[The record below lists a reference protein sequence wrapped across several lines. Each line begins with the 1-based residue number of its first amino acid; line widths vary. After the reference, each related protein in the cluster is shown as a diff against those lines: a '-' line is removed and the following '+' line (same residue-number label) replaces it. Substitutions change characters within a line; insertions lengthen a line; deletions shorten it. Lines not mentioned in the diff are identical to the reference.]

1 MILADAN
8 VLVYAFRTDSL
19 EHPRYREWLDSVL
32 NGQSAYGVS
41 PQVLSSFV
49 RISTHRRIYAQ
60 PSQLDEALAFC
71 RVLMEQPHCQLIE
84 PGARHWTIF
93 ADLCARTQAS
103 GNLVQDAWFAGLAIE
118 NGCEWITTDRDYSRF
133 PGLHWRPPF

>member
-1 MILADAN
+1 MILADVN

-84 PGARHWTIF
+84 PGARH
-93 ADLCARTQAS
+93 
-103 GNLVQDAWFAGLAIE
+103 
-118 NGCEWITTDRDYSRF
+118 
-133 PGLHWRPPF
+133 